1 MCFLVIRNKTNLV
14 REWSVGQGKS
24 NCCGICSVIL
34 MIPIVS
40 HFYSYGDVAITRRVL
55 HLCHS
60 IFLNWTP
67 NADENDT
74 NMLFDTFSSIIN
86 SPTQYDQ
93 SVVAIARN
101 VIVDGR
107 YIFMHV
113 GCS

>member
-1 MCFLVIRNKTNLV
+1 
-14 REWSVGQGKS
+14 
-24 NCCGICSVIL
+24 
-34 MIPIVS
+34 MIPNLS
-40 HFYSYGDVAITRRVL
+40 HFFSYGDVTITRQVL

-67 NADENDT
+67 SAEENDT

-107 YIFMHV
+107 YMFIDIV
-113 GCS
+113 E

>member
-1 MCFLVIRNKTNLV
+1 
-14 REWSVGQGKS
+14 
-24 NCCGICSVIL
+24 
-34 MIPIVS
+34 MIPNVS
-40 HFYSYGDVAITRRVL
+40 HFFSYGDVTITRQVL

-67 NADENDT
+67 SAEENDT

-101 VIVDGR
+101 VIVDGW
-107 YIFMHV
+107 YMVIDIV
-113 GCS
+113 E